1 MIPFWSHIINNT
13 CYNIMDVV
21 HGSSIISAKR
31 ADSSCTKRRTYFNK
45 LYQKVC
51 HFKGYIILYYIIPL
65 VWWHTLL
72 DGNEIVKIKLKT
84 FRVKTGTQPSCKP
97 RGTCT
102 TTHVGSRVKMCPA
115 FTRCKILEYI
125 QTFEKWRNTWRS
137 CVKLE
142 ISSYIHERYWVPFQ
156 KIHNYGPIKWK

>member
-1 MIPFWSHIINNT
+1 MYSSDPRNWRRLCCCRGHCLWFVTWIVST
-13 CYNIMDVV
+13 DSV
-21 HGSSIISAKR
+21 HGSSIISTKR

-125 QTFEKWRNTWRS
+125 QTFEK
-137 CVKLE
+137 
-142 ISSYIHERYWVPFQ
+142 
-156 KIHNYGPIKWK
+156 